1 MCLPRPPATSPVAR
15 GGWAAKSINPE
26 VVRPKISNLASC
38 VHGWNARATARE
50 VPLRQMHELQ
60 EKEGQM
66 RHAEGQG
73 EEERARAA
81 RLRNQPGCLPRAVGA
96 GGRGVCRA
104 HRKHEISTSPRSTR
118 GTRGAPGA
126 RQSRAAR
133 RACIQKQRA
142 AQIRHLKQ
150 QLNEYMQVHLFAL
163 LLICS
168 CSRSLSVCICSQ
180 LLWRASGR
188 KPGGSSCARRRF
200 LCSIA
205 GKEQGQQ
212 EQEGQQE
219 QQQ

>member
-1 MCLPRPPATSPVAR
+1 MSCAALAAFSSSQAGGSRDLVAAREGRANATRRRAR
-15 GGWAAKSINPE
+15 GRRASSRCSITQ
-26 VVRPKISNLASC
+26 S
-38 VHGWNARATARE
+38 
-50 VPLRQMHELQ
+50 
-60 EKEGQM
+60 
-66 RHAEGQG
+66 
-73 EEERARAA
+73 A
-81 RLRNQPGCLPRAVGA
+81 RLPSARRRSRRPRRLPSAQEARDQHKPEEHARN
-96 GGRGVCRA
+96 
-104 HRKHEISTSPRSTR
+104 TRSTR
-118 GTRGAPGA
+118 STAKPSCEKGL
-126 RQSRAAR
+126 
-133 RACIQKQRA
+133 IQKQRA

-180 LLWRASGR
+180 LLWRASVR
-188 KPGGSSCARRRF
+188 KPGGSSCVRRRF

>member
-1 MCLPRPPATSPVAR
+1 MMYSRSYCDYCRRLLIRPADLV
-15 GGWAAKSINPE
+15 
-26 VVRPKISNLASC
+26 IS
-38 VHGWNARATARE
+38 WR
-50 VPLRQMHELQ
+50 Q

-73 EEERARAA
+73 DEERARAA

-163 LLICS
+163 LLISS

-180 LLWRASGR
+180 LLWRASVR

-205 GKEQGQQ
+205 GMEQGQQ

>member
-1 MCLPRPPATSPVAR
+1 MSSPRPPRGKKGRDAAVSRGWMRFRRERRAGAAIFGQTEVVHSTKMSCAALAAFSSSQAGGSRDLVAAREGRANATRRRAR
-15 GGWAAKSINPE
+15 GRRASSRCSITQ
-26 VVRPKISNLASC
+26 S
-38 VHGWNARATARE
+38 
-50 VPLRQMHELQ
+50 
-60 EKEGQM
+60 
-66 RHAEGQG
+66 
-73 EEERARAA
+73 A
-81 RLRNQPGCLPRAVGA
+81 RLPSARRRSRRP
-96 GGRGVCRA
+96 
-104 HRKHEISTSPRSTR
+104 RKHEISTSPRSTR

-126 RQSRAAR
+126 RQSPAAR

-163 LLICS
+163 LLISS

-180 LLWRASGR
+180 LLWRASVR

-212 EQEGQQE
+212 EQEG
-219 QQQ
+219 

>member
-1 MCLPRPPATSPVAR
+1 
-15 GGWAAKSINPE
+15 
-26 VVRPKISNLASC
+26 
-38 VHGWNARATARE
+38 
-50 VPLRQMHELQ
+50 
-60 EKEGQM
+60 M

-104 HRKHEISTSPRSTR
+104 HRKHEISTSPGSTR

-126 RQSRAAR
+126 RQSPAAR

-168 CSRSLSVCICSQ
+168 CSRSLSVCIYVYARSCFGVRVSANQ
-180 LLWRASGR
+180 AEAAARD
-188 KPGGSSCARRRF
+188 GGSSAASPARSKGNKNKKGSRSNSSSKGSSSKGSSSRT
-200 LCSIA
+200 
-205 GKEQGQQ
+205 
-212 EQEGQQE
+212 
-219 QQQ
+219 

>member
-1 MCLPRPPATSPVAR
+1 MLHFR
-15 GGWAAKSINPE
+15 
-26 VVRPKISNLASC
+26 
-38 VHGWNARATARE
+38 
-50 VPLRQMHELQ
+50 PLRPADLVISWRQ

-73 EEERARAA
+73 DEERARAA

-104 HRKHEISTSPRSTR
+104 HRKHEISTSPGSTR

-126 RQSRAAR
+126 RQSPAAR

-163 LLICS
+163 LLISLALARCLCAYARS
-168 CSRSLSVCICSQ
+168 CFGVRVSANQ
-180 LLWRASGR
+180 AE
-188 KPGGSSCARRRF
+188 A
-200 LCSIA
+200 A
-205 GKEQGQQ
+205 A
-212 EQEGQQE
+212 
-219 QQQ
+219 

>member
-1 MCLPRPPATSPVAR
+1 MAAREGRANATRRRAR
-15 GGWAAKSINPE
+15 GRRASSRCSITQ
-26 VVRPKISNLASC
+26 S
-38 VHGWNARATARE
+38 
-50 VPLRQMHELQ
+50 
-60 EKEGQM
+60 
-66 RHAEGQG
+66 
-73 EEERARAA
+73 A
-81 RLRNQPGCLPRAVGA
+81 RLPSARRRSRRPRRLPSAQEARDQHKPEEHA
-96 GGRGVCRA
+96 R
-104 HRKHEISTSPRSTR
+104 
-118 GTRGAPGA
+118 TRGAPGA
-126 RQSRAAR
+126 RQSPAAR

-180 LLWRASGR
+180 LLWRASVR